1 MHAMMSAMRCSAIML
16 NALIPPRD
24 AFTSHLYHRRRAN
37 RRKMLCTTSR
47 AMIRTTTTRRTSEE
61 EEEEEE
67 ASRRRRRRREH
78 KALAPIFSS
87 SSSSSRWRSPS
98 GIPRA
103 RREERAEQEQVKQE
117 DLLATLVRTCFVD
130 INRPPKEAEEV
141 VEILRENWFDDID
154 ALISSEDG
162 TILVKPEEW
171 TAMKLP
177 MKLYNAVLARLAG
190 SSGEKNKAKDDVEHS
205 NATAKGREGDEDKAV
220 PMKFTDIDGW
230 IGGDL
235 PLDARLPLQSRLY
248 FEDNDKK
255 KLSTEYRTNRR
266 PGDVPL
272 SEQRVTSRRRLP
284 DYAISEN
291 NLPKTL
297 EKELDKFVRDMTT
310 RRVGQQGVPVRAQT
324 VKNHRD
330 VARAFCGYLINVK
343 GLDENAE
350 NYSLKDAFPSS
361 DSEGAQYAIEYMQW
375 MVETRGILSSTEDA
389 YVRSL
394 IAVAKWLYPPLPKS
408 SSASTSSAS
417 SRSNKNKNSLL
428 SSTGEKINTDL
439 VKELMRLQRGSRAR
453 ARVAPRA
460 ADESKKWLDWPK
472 YLVLVECLK
481 LECAGFDKRGKPRN
495 KADIARS
502 IQLYL
507 MFAVL
512 ACVPDRQRTLRE
524 LELNRTLFYDSSTKM
539 WLIKHNAADYKTG
552 NVYGTR
558 PNLVLDPRIYP
569 GLELWLNEYRQTFE
583 PKHNFVFTRPNG
595 QPYTASELSR
605 AFSRCALRVTGQKVN
620 PHLVRD
626 MIITHVRGQGV
637 ASDNELEALAMYM
650 GHSSAMQKGTY
661 DRRTTSQK
669 VAPAVSLMSLVNKST
684 NKKDV

>member
-1 MHAMMSAMRCSAIML
+1 MHHFPSDDTHDNYAK
-16 NALIPPRD
+16 N
-24 AFTSHLYHRRRAN
+24 FRR
-37 RRKMLCTTSR
+37 
-47 AMIRTTTTRRTSEE
+47 
-61 EEEEEE
+61 
-67 ASRRRRRRREH
+67 RRRRRRREH
-78 KALAPIFSS
+78 KV
-87 SSSSSRWRSPS
+87 
-98 GIPRA
+98 IPRA
-103 RREERAEQEQVKQE
+103 RRKERAEQEQVKQE

-205 NATAKGREGDEDKAV
+205 KATAKGTEGDEDKAV

-255 KLSTEYRTNRR
+255 KSSTEYRTNRR

-284 DYAISEN
+284 NYAISEN

-394 IAVAKWLYPPLPKS
+394 IAVAKWLYPPLTKS

>member
-1 MHAMMSAMRCSAIML
+1 M
-16 NALIPPRD
+16 
-24 AFTSHLYHRRRAN
+24 
-37 RRKMLCTTSR
+37 
-47 AMIRTTTTRRTSEE
+47 
-61 EEEEEE
+61 
-67 ASRRRRRRREH
+67 
-78 KALAPIFSS
+78 
-87 SSSSSRWRSPS
+87 
-98 GIPRA
+98 
-103 RREERAEQEQVKQE
+103 
-117 DLLATLVRTCFVD
+117 
-130 INRPPKEAEEV
+130 
-141 VEILRENWFDDID
+141 
-154 ALISSEDG
+154 
-162 TILVKPEEW
+162 
-171 TAMKLP
+171 
-177 MKLYNAVLARLAG
+177 AG

-205 NATAKGREGDEDKAV
+205 KATAKGTEGDEDKAV

-255 KLSTEYRTNRR
+255 KSSTEYRTNRR

-394 IAVAKWLYPPLPKS
+394 IAVAKWLYPPLTKS